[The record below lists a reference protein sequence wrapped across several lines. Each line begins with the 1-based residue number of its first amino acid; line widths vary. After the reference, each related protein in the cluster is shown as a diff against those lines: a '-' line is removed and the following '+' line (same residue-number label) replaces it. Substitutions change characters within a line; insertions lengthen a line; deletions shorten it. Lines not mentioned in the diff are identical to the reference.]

1 MSYSLNSSDHSVHL
15 ILKFPNWNS
24 LNGTLSEILNS
35 YTILDVTVLNLKHF
49 KYTYKEVVRN

>member
-15 ILKFPNWNS
+15 TLKFPNWNS